1 MIDICAKKHKGN
13 NQSVTANKRVPKEK
27 IRHRLVAKIRQSPF
41 GMTCDELVR
50 SLELPHQTVSARLSE
65 LKLNGTIVIVGQ
77 RPTRTGCM
85 ASVYRVKK

>member
-1 MIDICAKKHKGN
+1 MDICRNNHKGN
-13 NQSVTANKRVPKEK
+13 RQSVAANKRVPKEK
-27 IRHRLVAKIRQSPF
+27 IRHRLVAKIRQAHF

-65 LKLNGTIVIVGQ
+65 LKLSGAIVVVGQ